1 MFVHRVDLCGWGGK
15 RKQEEENNEK
25 KKRKPFAFSI
35 FRRKTRKRKKTN
47 TTHVIMGD
55 NGGLSVLDIEGFS
68 GGCGLI
74 DANRSPPFLG
84 ATSGSV
90 CDIHPVAFET
100 SHTSRFHRR
109 TTRMRTCAAQIVTV
123 SEAESRRTIRWLAS
137 TTITI
142 FYPICWA
149 AEVFST

>member
-1 MFVHRVDLCGWGGK
+1 MIR
-15 RKQEEENNEK
+15 
-25 KKRKPFAFSI
+25 
-35 FRRKTRKRKKTN
+35 
-47 TTHVIMGD
+47 GD
-55 NGGLSVLDIEGFS
+55 DGCLSVLDVVLQVLGIGRRGDS
-68 GGCGLI
+68 GGGLI
-74 DANRSPPFLG
+74 DAKRSPSFLG
-84 ATSGSV
+84 ATSGRV